1 MSTTTRL
8 NIVDKK
14 ESFIEK
20 LFRCE
25 KIKYK
30 YYSTIYDDDDP
41 TMLKVYNFCKSD
53 LKSLRNH
60 YRYINSTYDLY
71 VVFEDENDEIVTKHI
86 YYLEQDLHGNKLR
99 EKKKFLEEEDF
110 PFPTESYDIYILIEL
125 SSKPPP
131 VLQKNLSNI
140 LHPVFKIYD
149 SYQVSNERKVVC
161 FKTKTIETGNYTSHQ
176 IYTHTLPFL
185 IDLQLIYKND
195 QIVDTPATKTTYEIK
210 VTGVNL
216 DLCIYY
222 VELDNTGSTIIESNI
237 YDNIPQDI
245 PAPFKIKIKI
255 EIYCNPQRAWI
266 QTTTQLLESIE
277 DLSSQIHTLTTTPA
291 PPRKKFIKQD
301 TCCIC
306 LENPPNLLYPDCG
319 HVPSCIACEEQQ
331 DLTACPI
338 CRTKLTVG
346 KIVI

>member
-1 MSTTTRL
+1 MSTTTRF

-30 YYSTIYDDDDP
+30 YYSTIYDDEDP
-41 TMLKVYNFCKSD
+41 TMLEVYNFCKSD

-110 PFPTESYDIYILIEL
+110 PFTTESYDIYILIEL

-131 VLQKNLSNI
+131 AIQKNLSNI
-140 LHPVFKIYD
+140 LHPVFKIDD
-149 SYQVSNERKVVC
+149 SYQVSNERKVVR
-161 FKTKTIETGNYTSHQ
+161 FKTKTIETGNYTSRD
-176 IYTHTLPFL
+176 IYSHTLPFL

-195 QIVDTPATKTTYEIK
+195 LIVDTPPTKTTYEIK

-222 VELDNTGSTIIESNI
+222 VELDNAGETSIESNI
-237 YDNIPQDI
+237 YDNLPQTI
-245 PAPFKIKIKI
+245 SAPFKIRIQI
-255 EIYCNPQRAWI
+255 EIYCYPQI
-266 QTTTQLLESIE
+266 TQINTTTDLLE
-277 DLSSQIHTLTTTPA
+277 
-291 PPRKKFIKQD
+291 R
-301 TCCIC
+301 
-306 LENPPNLLYPDCG
+306 
-319 HVPSCIACEEQQ
+319 
-331 DLTACPI
+331 
-338 CRTKLTVG
+338 
-346 KIVI
+346 

>member
-1 MSTTTRL
+1 MSTNTRF

-20 LFRCE
+20 LFRSE

-30 YYSTIYDDDDP
+30 YKTTIYDDS
-41 TMLKVYNFCKSD
+41 TMLEVYNFCKND
-53 LKSLRNH
+53 IKSLRNR

-71 VVFEDENDEIVTKHI
+71 VIYENENDEVVTTHI
-86 YYLEQDLHGNKLR
+86 YYSEQDLHGNKLR

-110 PFPTESYDIYILIEL
+110 PFPTESYDIYILTEL

-131 VLQKNLSNI
+131 FLQKNLSNI
-140 LHPVFKIYD
+140 LHPVFKLFDTHQI
-149 SYQVSNERKVVC
+149 SNERKVVC
-161 FKTKTIETGNYTSHQ
+161 FKTKTIETGIYTSRD
-176 IYTHTLPFL
+176 IYTHTLPYL

-195 QIVDTPATKTTYEIK
+195 QIVDRPPTKTTYEIK

-266 QTTTQLLESIE
+266 QTATQLLESIE
-277 DLSSQIHTLTTTPA
+277 DLSGQQHTLTTTPA

-306 LENPPNLLYPDCG
+306 LENPPNLPYPDCC
-319 HVPSCIACEEQQ
+319 HVPSCISCEEEQ